1 MKNKIALLFIGFILS
16 VVMIFGT
23 IGCDTDPAIA
33 QNQAV
38 ISALQT
44 DITAAKAD
52 IATLKTSI
60 AGIQMPSLTGINSSI
75 STIDS
80 QLTTVGT
87 RLTALETSLNTYAKT
102 SDLNIVTS
110 DLASLAN
117 SVNGVRTQLD
127 GLAVTVTNLSNAIA
141 ILQWEIGT
149 VDLTEIEDYI
159 VDLLERVSDLE
170 DESIDITQFNNKL
183 DTLADNDL
191 YLQGRIDTLQTI
203 IQQEKAEITRFE
215 QSSSWMSFRVNE
227 AGNFVVILTLYGEN
241 LTGVTAVPIS
251 SSNVWVLSTKI
262 YGGNNSMMVIIYE
275 PNHTGTPSINAN
287 WTANKTVELTLTNEA
302 AIFYASI
309 TTGVR

>member
-1 MKNKIALLFIGFILS
+1 
-16 VVMIFGT
+16 
-23 IGCDTDPAIA
+23 
-33 QNQAV
+33 
-38 ISALQT
+38 
-44 DITAAKAD
+44 
-52 IATLKTSI
+52 
-60 AGIQMPSLTGINSSI
+60 
-75 STIDS
+75 
-80 QLTTVGT
+80 
-87 RLTALETSLNTYAKT
+87 
-102 SDLNIVTS
+102 
-110 DLASLAN
+110 
-117 SVNGVRTQLD
+117 
-127 GLAVTVTNLSNAIA
+127 
-141 ILQWEIGT
+141 
-149 VDLTEIEDYI
+149 
-159 VDLLERVSDLE
+159 LE

-191 YLQGRIDTLQTI
+191 YLQGRIDALQTI
-203 IQQEKAEITRFE
+203 IQQANIQKEKAEITRFE

-251 SSNVWVLSTKI
+251 SSNVQVLSTKI